1 MLNVCIYC
9 GHNKSLALEECAIC
23 NRTPSSHSDVIHS
36 IIVCFS
42 ETEHYLN
49 FLSLEEVEAIR
60 EKIQS
65 GEPVKIKS
73 DIFQRAEEAYS
84 AVELNS
90 GPKAIQYLSNISLP
104 IISIIALV
112 IFSLIFI

>member
-9 GHNKSLALEECAIC
+9 GHNKALALEECAVC
-23 NRTPSSHSDVIHS
+23 KRSPSSHRDIIHS

-49 FLSLEEVEAIR
+49 FLSLNEVEAIR
-60 EKIQS
+60 EKIQA
-65 GEPVKIKS
+65 GEPLKISTDVFK
-73 DIFQRAEEAYS
+73 RAEEAYS

-90 GPKAIQYLSNISLP
+90 GPKAIQYFSNISLP
-104 IISIIALV
+104 IIFIVALII
-112 IFSLIFI
+112 FTMMFI

>member
-36 IIVCFS
+36 II
-42 ETEHYLN
+42 
-49 FLSLEEVEAIR
+49 AIR